1 MRGSRNLVAQRMTS
15 SRPPSS
21 SGSVKFVAIA
31 AGAVAAGAAGVAGYA
46 SYDSDFRKTVIRE
59 AIEAGKDGDW
69 DAVTVAHLKAKR
81 LAEADLEKE
90 KKARNSIAELVAET
104 NLGGQG
110 ETTQLNPLVPISKTT
125 AEKLSHELDEMIS
138 SVKYVDSERIFVHD
152 YSDRV
157 AESRKKFQLE
167 LKAVHPNLNYEE
179 GMKLKSSDLQT
190 ILAHA
195 HLRIDQ
201 LSQKLI
207 DNKLNEEKRIKSIIS
222 KKKEDLLEKLCLEA
236 QANVAVIPDHDKKKF
251 DEELAR
257 ANAEIQ
263 KKYDEK
269 LKEVVRTQK
278 QLYDIEHAKDVEE
291 AVLKER
297 NIHSSVIG
305 KALAQLEGIEKALS
319 EHLQMDIQNRKAK
332 QMWLATQNLKETVVF
347 GNRASCYLYS
357 CAGYDKFIKTIDS
370 SMAKVSKVHGEYTE
384 EDLNTRFNK
393 ICRIGRRV
401 AYVREGGALVH
412 LYSWLKSSLTIQLTP
427 TNVSDRLTPAA
438 ETNFIL
444 LTRAEQLWK
453 SGKKGDAI
461 RVLQMTDGATRRVA
475 ADFIEDARRQQETI
489 FLSRLLLAHAA
500 LTSILIKDP
509 FIDIFEGNGIH
520 LAAVI
525 PLLINFLPFCVEY
538 TVSSGHYETP
548 NSPREYSVVIGATNQ
563 SPGFGSVET
572 VMIRGHRVPVKIVT
586 DERGEEYLETYWE
599 DENLGLR
606 VIADYVC
613 DLFRVD
619 LSCLG
624 LMNDHR
630 IMFDWLCNRQ
640 SFVHELKILDI
651 GRISDED
658 FEYVVQNSNSD
669 FLVSDAILS
678 KNFRMENFNKK
689 AEFIALINCHWI
701 TIDNLMTMDAR
712 RIDIPYGKMF
722 NNQDINRFL
731 KHWMSGGSSRLKQI
745 QFDFENYNENEFL
758 EGINVREST
767 PEERFYSGFYEFDLI
782 ITNTVYIVR
791 EDGTVASFG
800 VNDINLFFIAVWPD
814 YKGKTFEPFD

>member
-1 MRGSRNLVAQRMTS
+1 MNDFNKKTELLALVNSYWITIDNLMTVDAPRIEVLNGKVYSNQDINRFLKHWMSGGSPRLKHIHLVLNDRNEQELLEGINVRESSPEERFYTGLYGLSFTVKDRVHLVREDGTIASNKTMRGSRNFVAQRMAS
-15 SRPPSS
+15 SRPPNS

-46 SYDSDFRKTVIRE
+46 SYDSDFRKTLENSVPGSKNILNYAIGVQEPPAPRLKDLRPLQFSADPKVPPRPFEPKPVEVSEENPIEVVKAAIAVKEEEKLQKKSQKKSENPYLGGKGPVNPQQKNENLTESLKTHLTEAEKATKAATGAKLETIRAIEHHIQVIRE

-90 KKARNSIAELVAET
+90 KKARNSIAELVAEA

-222 KKKEDLLEKLCLEA
+222 KKKEDLLEKLRLEA

-347 GNRASCYLYS
+347 GNRASCCMEGRRAPLGDQMKTLNS
-357 CAGYDKFIKTIDS
+357 CAGSDKFIKTIDS
-370 SMAKVSKVHGEYTE
+370 SMAKISKVRGEYTE

-393 ICRIGRRV
+393 VCRIGRRV
-401 AYVREGGALVH
+401 AYVREGGALAH

-438 ETNFIL
+438 ETNFTL

-461 RVLQMTDGATRRVA
+461 RVLQMTDGATRRVS

-500 LTSILIKDP
+500 LTSIR
-509 FIDIFEGNGIH
+509 
-520 LAAVI
+520 
-525 PLLINFLPFCVEY
+525 
-538 TVSSGHYETP
+538 S
-548 NSPREYSVVIGATNQ
+548 
-563 SPGFGSVET
+563 
-572 VMIRGHRVPVKIVT
+572 
-586 DERGEEYLETYWE
+586 TY
-599 DENLGLR
+599 
-606 VIADYVC
+606 
-613 DLFRVD
+613 
-619 LSCLG
+619 
-624 LMNDHR
+624 
-630 IMFDWLCNRQ
+630 
-640 SFVHELKILDI
+640 
-651 GRISDED
+651 
-658 FEYVVQNSNSD
+658 
-669 FLVSDAILS
+669 
-678 KNFRMENFNKK
+678 
-689 AEFIALINCHWI
+689 
-701 TIDNLMTMDAR
+701 
-712 RIDIPYGKMF
+712 
-722 NNQDINRFL
+722 
-731 KHWMSGGSSRLKQI
+731 
-745 QFDFENYNENEFL
+745 
-758 EGINVREST
+758 
-767 PEERFYSGFYEFDLI
+767 
-782 ITNTVYIVR
+782 
-791 EDGTVASFG
+791 
-800 VNDINLFFIAVWPD
+800 
-814 YKGKTFEPFD
+814 